1 MNDMTQLAQRV
12 AVFLPDWTPES
23 NDNNLVGILRRPDG
37 AGIYLRATHPYATNC
52 RIEVSGLYPPRH
64 NPQGPRHTISISP
77 KRAPQDMAEDI
88 QRRFL
93 PAYDRLYAECLA
105 AAENER
111 RRLQDKIE
119 TTQRLA
125 NLLGVAYRPP
135 DDATAVPKLSWSEGE
150 FHAYVRTENGR
161 VYLDRVSMSLEQFE
175 RMVAAIR
182 DT

>member
-1 MNDMTQLAQRV
+1 MNEIDMNAVAQNIV
-12 AVFLPDWTPES
+12 PHLGDWKAEP
-23 NDNNLVGILRRPDG
+23 NDNTRVGVLQRPDG
-37 AGIYLRATHPYATNC
+37 ARIHLRLSNNGT
-52 RIEVSGLYPPRH
+52 RIEVYGFYPVGHIPY
-64 NPQGPRHTISISP
+64 GPYHTISISP
-77 KRAPQDMAEDI
+77 KRTPQDMAADI
-88 QRRFL
+88 EWRFL
-93 PAYDRLYAECLA
+93 PTYDKLYAEA
-105 AAENER
+105 WESAENER

-175 RMVAAIR
+175 HMVAAIR